1 MRGYSVMRARDFLIG
16 VITGVAAAYI
26 IKETTVRV
34 SPNRNPNAILEDIK
48 SEFKKQGPI
57 DGSWIFMQ
65 PETFYK
71 ENISIPVFKG
81 GISRVEDGESVN
93 FEFAADSRSGAI
105 VDLVRVS

>member
-1 MRGYSVMRARDFLIG
+1 MRARDFLIG
-16 VITGVAAAYI
+16 VVAGVAAAYVY
-26 IKETTVRV
+26 KEATNRV
-34 SPNRNPNAILEDIK
+34 SPNRNPNAILEEIK
-48 SEFKKQGPI
+48 DEFKKQGPI

-71 ENISIPVFKG
+71 ENISIPVYKG

-93 FEFAADSRSGAI
+93 FEFAADSKSGTI